1 MPLSLKIPALVDK
14 PLILAERRP
23 QKITQFI
30 NKLPISNPLEAASV
44 LLEEMQILN
53 RQKVTPD
60 IRVKTLEIYRPALTN
75 LAEMLTVQYCNATL
89 PLPQLAK
96 KYAGAAQSLW
106 LELSYGY
113 KLALVDQQ
121 NKLFSLGGAKSTSL
135 VVQRAIEAMSQL
147 AMVYYQ
153 TYVPTP
159 GSIWGDLH
167 QLYFYAAQQSLQDIE
182 VPTGT
187 DLNQTTTVDSS
198 YKQALLMALADP
210 QHLTPNDIKQV
221 ADYIARHAQ
230 HTQILGLG
238 LLENPAGIFLISLDT
253 DKSPIPYI
261 KNAEQTDAGND
272 VLFIT
277 VDLARLVHK
286 HLQML
291 QSGTLPGN
299 GSLPENA
306 TDPRYQD
313 MLTYLIKHWG
323 VSPQRIFNRSRKTN
337 TVELGIG
344 ITTAHYFVNG
354 EQPYVAPAEANDT
367 TEISACS
374 SPAPDFSPQKFK
386 PSRWQVLN
394 ISAGGMALR
403 KFPQAKGNIRVGEL
417 LSVKDNG
424 ASHWSVGVLRWVN
437 NEHQLEIGAE
447 LIAPAAIAAGA
458 RASHQNKF
466 EPVLIL
472 AGVPTLKQPASII
485 AACGMYSPAR
495 VLDLD
500 EGGKISCVM
509 VTKPIER
516 TSSFERFQYSH
527 L

>member
-23 QKITQFI
+23 QKIAQFI
-30 NKLPISNPLEAASV
+30 NSLPISNTLEAASA

-60 IRVKTLEIYRPALTN
+60 IRVKTLEIYRPALINITET
-75 LAEMLTVQYCNATL
+75 LAAHYCDVPL

-96 KYAGAAQSLW
+96 KHAGAAESLW
-106 LELSYGY
+106 LELGYGY

-121 NKLFSLGGAKSTSL
+121 NKLFSLGGTKSTTL

-153 TYVPTP
+153 TYVTTP
-159 GSIWGDLH
+159 GSVWGDLH
-167 QLYFYAAQQSLQDIE
+167 QLYLYAVQQSLQGIE
-182 VPTGT
+182 VATGT
-187 DLNQTTTVDSS
+187 GPNTTTVDLTF
-198 YKQALLMALADP
+198 KQALLMALADP
-210 QHLTPNDIKQV
+210 QHMAPNDIKQA

-230 HTQILGLG
+230 HTQLQGLG
-238 LLENPAGIFLISLDT
+238 QLENPAGIFLVSLDT
-253 DKSPIPYI
+253 DKPPIPYI
-261 KNAEQTDAGND
+261 KNAEQTDAGSD
-272 VLFIT
+272 ILFIT
-277 VDLARLVHK
+277 INLARLVHK

-291 QSGTLPGN
+291 QSGKPPSN
-299 GSLPENA
+299 SDLPENA
-306 TDPRYQD
+306 TDPHYQD

-323 VSPQRIFNRSRKTN
+323 ASPKRIFNRSRKTN
-337 TVELGIG
+337 SVELGIG
-344 ITTAHYFVNG
+344 IATAHYFVNG
-354 EQPYVAPAEANDT
+354 EQPYVAPVEVSDI
-367 TEISACS
+367 TEISAS
-374 SPAPDFSPQKFK
+374 TSHTLDFSQQKLK

-403 KFPQAKGNIRVGEL
+403 KFPQSQGNIRVGEL

-424 ASHWSVGVLRWVN
+424 ASHWSVGVLRWANN
-437 NEHQLEIGAE
+437 NEHQLEIGAQ
-447 LIAPAAIAAGA
+447 LIAPQAKAAGA
-458 RASHQNKF
+458 RASHQNNF

-472 AGVPTLKQPASII
+472 AGVPALKQQASII

-495 VLDLD
+495 ILDLD
-500 EGGKISCVM
+500 EAGKISRVM
-509 VTKPIER
+509 VTKLVER

>member
-30 NKLPISNPLEAASV
+30 NSLPISNPLEAASV

-60 IRVKTLEIYRPALTN
+60 IRVKTLEIYRPALINIT
-75 LAEMLTVQYCNATL
+75 EMLAAQYCNAPL

-96 KYAGAAQSLW
+96 KYAGAAESLW
-106 LELSYGY
+106 LELGYGY

-121 NKLFSLGGAKSTSL
+121 NKLFSLGGTKSTSL

-153 TYVPTP
+153 TYVTTP
-159 GSIWGDLH
+159 GSVWSDLH
-167 QLYFYAAQQSLQDIE
+167 QLYLYAVQQSLQDIE
-182 VPTGT
+182 VATGT
-187 DLNQTTTVDSS
+187 GPNNTTTVDLT
-198 YKQALLMALADP
+198 YKQALLMILADP
-210 QHLTPNDIKQV
+210 QHLAPNDIKQV
-221 ADYIARHAQ
+221 ADYIVRHAQ
-230 HTQILGLG
+230 HTQLQGLSQ
-238 LLENPAGIFLISLDT
+238 LKNPAGIFLVSLDT
-253 DKSPIPYI
+253 DKPPIPYI
-261 KNAEQTDAGND
+261 KNAEQTDTGSD
-272 VLFIT
+272 ILFIT
-277 VDLARLVHK
+277 IDLARLVHK

-291 QSGTLPGN
+291 QSGNPQSNSG
-299 GSLPENA
+299 LPENA

-323 VSPQRIFNRSRKTN
+323 ASPKRIFNRSRKTHS
-337 TVELGIG
+337 VELGIG
-344 ITTAHYFVNG
+344 IATAHYFVNG
-354 EQPYVAPAEANDT
+354 EQPYVAPVEANDVA
-367 TEISACS
+367 EISATS
-374 SPAPDFSPQKFK
+374 HTLDFSQQKFK
-386 PSRWQVLN
+386 SSRWQVLN

-403 KFPQAKGNIRVGEL
+403 KFPQSEGNIRVGEL
-417 LSVKDNG
+417 PSVKDSG
-424 ASHWSVGVLRWVN
+424 ASHWSVGVVRWAN
-437 NEHQLEIGAE
+437 NNDHQLEIGTQ
-447 LIAPAAIAAGA
+447 LIAPNAKTAGA

-472 AGVPTLKQPASII
+472 AAVPALKQPASII

-495 VLDLD
+495 MLDLD
-500 EGGKISCVM
+500 EAGKISRIM
-509 VTKPIER
+509 VTKLVER

>member
-1 MPLSLKIPALVDK
+1 MPLSLKIPALIDK
-14 PLILAERRP
+14 PLLLAERRP
-23 QKITQFI
+23 QKIAQFI
-30 NKLPISNPLEAASV
+30 NNLPISNPLEAASV

-53 RQKVTPD
+53 RQKVTPN

-75 LAEMLTVQYCNATL
+75 LVEMLTVQYCNTPL

-121 NKLFSLGGAKSTSL
+121 NKLFSLGASKSTSL
-135 VVQRAIEAMSQL
+135 VLQRAIEAMSQL

-153 TYVPTP
+153 TYVPAP

-167 QLYFYAAQQSLQDIE
+167 QLYIYAAQQSLQGIE

-187 DLNQTTTVDSS
+187 GLNQTTTVDVS

-210 QHLTPNDIKQV
+210 QHLTPNDIQQV
-221 ADYIARHAQ
+221 ADYIARHAR
-230 HTQILGLG
+230 HTQIQGLG
-238 LLENPAGIFLISLDT
+238 LLKNPAGIFLISLDK
-253 DKSPIPYI
+253 DKPPIPYI
-261 KNAEQTDAGND
+261 KNIEQTDADND

-277 VDLARLVHK
+277 VDLARLAHK
-286 HLQML
+286 HLKIL

-299 GSLPENA
+299 GNLPENA

-323 VSPQRIFNRSRKTN
+323 ASPQRIFNRSRKTN

-344 ITTAHYFVNG
+344 IATAHYFVNG
-354 EQPYVAPAEANDT
+354 EQTYVAPAQAHDV
-367 TEISACS
+367 TEIAACA
-374 SPAPDFSPQKFK
+374 SPAPDFSLQKFK

-403 KFPQAKGNIRVGEL
+403 KFPQARGNIRVGEL
-417 LSVKDNG
+417 LSFKDNG
-424 ASHWSVGVLRWVN
+424 ASHWSVGILCWVS
-437 NEHQLEIGAE
+437 NEHQLEIGAQ
-447 LIAPAAIAAGA
+447 LI
-458 RASHQNKF
+458 ASHQNKF
-466 EPVLIL
+466 EPVLLL

-495 VLDLD
+495 MLDLD
-500 EGGKISCVM
+500 EGGKISRVM
-509 VTKPIER
+509 VTKLIKR
-516 TSSFERFQYSH
+516 TSSFEHFQYSH